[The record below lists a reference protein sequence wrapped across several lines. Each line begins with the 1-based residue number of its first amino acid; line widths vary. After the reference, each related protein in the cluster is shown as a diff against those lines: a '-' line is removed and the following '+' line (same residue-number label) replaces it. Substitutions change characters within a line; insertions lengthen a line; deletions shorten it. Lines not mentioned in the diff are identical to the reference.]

1 MIIVYY
7 FLFHTYK
14 GTLAGHKVICK
25 GYITYMYAS
34 KSQCSNATWV
44 LNKTLIF

>member
-7 FLFHTYK
+7 FLFHTYKRTLAGHK

-25 GYITYMYAS
+25 GYITFMYAS
-34 KSQCSNATWV
+34 KSQCSNAT
-44 LNKTLIF
+44 